1 MIYLGADHRGYE
13 LKEKLKLWFEES
25 GVQYEDC
32 GAFAYDKDDD
42 YPDFAKAVGDKVA
55 QDNSNPT
62 LKDEYGANP
71 HTGETSVGARGI
83 LICGSGIGMAIA
95 ANKIKGIMAG
105 TALKPEQIAS
115 AEGDEGLNILSLSS
129 DFATEEENKA
139 IVKTFLES
147 HFSGAERHVRRV
159 NKIKEL
165 EN

>member
-13 LKEKLKLWFEES
+13 LKEKLKPWLEEL
-25 GVQYEDC
+25 GYKFEDC
-32 GAFAYDKDDD
+32 GAFEQNKDDD
-42 YPDFAKAVGDKVA
+42 YPDFATAVARKVA
-55 QDNSNPT
+55 KDNSNPHT
-62 LKDEYGANP
+62 DEA
-71 HTGETSVGARGI
+71 SVRARGI

-115 AEGDEGLNILSLSS
+115 AEGDEGLNMLSLSS
-129 DFATEEENKA
+129 DFASEEENKA
-139 IVKTFLES
+139 IVKSFLES
-147 HFSGAERHVRRV
+147 KFSGAERHVRRV